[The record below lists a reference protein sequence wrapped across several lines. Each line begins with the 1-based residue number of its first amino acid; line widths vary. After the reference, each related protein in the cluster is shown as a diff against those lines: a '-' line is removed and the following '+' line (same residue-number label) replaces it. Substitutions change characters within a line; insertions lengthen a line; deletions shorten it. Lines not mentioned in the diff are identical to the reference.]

1 VGIEPGAS
9 QLVTGMMD
17 PVSQVVRKMV
27 DSNTALLPP
36 DMFLVAVLVADTLA
50 GRTAGVDIHRADM
63 AAAEAGKLVVIA
75 DL

>member
-1 VGIEPGAS
+1 MGIEPEAS
-9 QLVTGMMD
+9 QPVTSMMG
-17 PVSQVVRKMV
+17 PGSQVVRRLV

-50 GRTAGVDIHRADM
+50 GRTPEVDIHR
-63 AAAEAGKLVVIA
+63 AAAEAGKLAVIA